1 MLLDHGAVVNLT
13 DARGNTVLLTQ
24 LTTRQ
29 AGYRRDHDVFTPDE
43 IEPMSPAVLNG
54 VRTLLEHGLDV
65 MHANNKGMTAFD
77 YVVAGSE
84 VEALLREYVDRK
96 PVMK

>member
-29 AGYRRDHDVFTPDE
+29 AGYRRDDDVFNPDE

-54 VRTLLEHGLDV
+54 VRMLLEHG
-65 MHANNKGMTAFD
+65 
-77 YVVAGSE
+77 
-84 VEALLREYVDRK
+84 
-96 PVMK
+96 